1 MAEEN
6 DIALIESYLQGELSA
21 EEKRA
26 VEQRLA
32 RETDFKLLF
41 EDTRTMIEG
50 LGAIRH
56 KGLLGRIDELE
67 EGLGNPL
74 ESKKETRVIYWTVQ
88 RIAATFIGLAVVA
101 ITSWYV
107 VRGDGAISGPVLYED
122 YHKSYPN
129 VVVPTTRS
137 EESLTLLTR
146 TFRAYDQALYDSAA
160 ILFEELLQEDK
171 REFVRLYAGLTY
183 IEIDENDK
191 AQFLLTTI
199 ISEKGEYE
207 IQATWYLALNYI
219 KTEDYDNAKSL
230 LTDLISTSTTYQ
242 KKAQE
247 LLKKMR

>member
-6 DIALIESYLQGELSA
+6 DIALIESYLQGELDA
-21 EEKRA
+21 EKKNE

-32 RETDFKLLF
+32 HEPDFKLLF
-41 EDTRTMIEG
+41 EDTQLMIQG
-50 LGAIRH
+50 LSKLRH
-56 KGLLGRIDELE
+56 KHVLNRIDELE
-67 EGLGNPL
+67 TGLSNPL
-74 ESKKETRVIYWTVQ
+74 ESKKETRVVYWTVQ
-88 RIAATFIGLAVVA
+88 RIAAVFIGLAVVA
-101 ITSWYV
+101 ITSWYI
-107 VRGDGAISGPVLYED
+107 VRGDGSISGPALYEN
-122 YHKSYPN
+122 YQRVYPN
-129 VVVPTTRS
+129 VVVPTTRG
-137 EESLTLLTR
+137 EDDLTLLTR

-160 ILFEELLQEDK
+160 ILFEELLLEDK

-183 IEIDENDK
+183 IEIDENDR

-230 LTDLISTSTTYQ
+230 LMDLTSTSTTYQ
-242 KKAQE
+242 EKARE

>member
-6 DIALIESYLQGELSA
+6 DIALIESYLLGELDA
-21 EEKRA
+21 EQKKE
-26 VEQRLA
+26 VELRLA
-32 RETDFKLLF
+32 RDTDFKLLF
-41 EDTRTMIEG
+41 EDTKAMIDG
-50 LGAIRH
+50 LNRLKH
-56 KGLLGRIDELE
+56 KKLLSRMDELE
-67 EGLGNPL
+67 SGLVNPL
-74 ESKKETRVIYWTVQ
+74 EEKKETRVVYWTVQ
-88 RIAATFIGLAVVA
+88 RIAAVFIGLAVVA

-107 VRGDGAISGPVLYED
+107 VRGDGSISGPALYEN
-122 YHKSYPN
+122 YHKVYPN
-129 VVVPTTRS
+129 VVVPTTRG
-137 EESLTLLTR
+137 EEDLTLLAR

-160 ILFEELLQEDK
+160 VLFEELLLEDK
-171 REFVRLYAGLTY
+171 REFVRLYAGLTS
-183 IEIDENDK
+183 IEINENDR

-219 KTEDYDNAKSL
+219 KTEDYNNAKSL